1 MHTTTHN
8 NLSDKEMIKD
18 FLLKYSKELSE
29 KYFGKY
35 IAIAEDKI
43 VAVSE
48 SRTEAYNKAKR
59 LFPGKKISLVY
70 MPTDEETV
78 TLL

>member
-1 MHTTTHN
+1 MMV
-8 NLSDKEMIKD
+8 KE

-29 KYFGKY
+29 KYIGKY
-35 IAIAEDKI
+35 IALAEDKI
-43 VAVSE
+43 AAVSE
-48 SRTEAYNKAKR
+48 SRTEAYNKAKK
-59 LFPGKKISLVY
+59 LFPGRKISLVY

>member
-1 MHTTTHN
+1 MKV
-8 NLSDKEMIKD
+8 KE
-18 FLLKYSKELSE
+18 FLLKHSKELSE

-35 IAIAEDKI
+35 IAIAEDQI
-43 VAVSE
+43 AAVSE
-48 SRTEAYNKAKR
+48 SRTEAYNKAKK
-59 LFPGKKISLVY
+59 LFPSKKISLVY